1 MLKFVTWRRA
11 AVLLLAVALAPAW
24 AQAPA
29 KPAPA
34 RKPVATKPPARGASA
49 APATEAATKPGFSF
63 QIGPVPAWVVPAEL
77 PTGTPAVASPMF
89 TRVIDEQ
96 LRVEGHTHHMS
107 SRVLRVVRESAGLP
121 TATQI
126 EIEFDPAYQTLTFHH
141 IDALRGGQRIPK
153 LERKRV
159 ELLQREK
166 QLEQRIYDGR
176 VTASVV
182 LEDMRVGDEIDI
194 AYTISGAN
202 PVFGGK
208 FVHSTWT
215 QSSRGPAQR
224 VQVRLLAPA
233 ERAIRVKKGAPE
245 IVETSR
251 VDGAWRET
259 VLRRDNVAMYRG
271 EPGAPAWAFLDEQAQ
286 FSEFAS
292 WAEVAAWGETLFRPT
307 AVTRAEQKAD
317 EIRAAKATK
326 AEQVLEALRFV
337 QQEVRYFGIEMG
349 AGSHRPS
356 QPDQVLEQRYGD
368 CKDKVALFAA
378 LLRRMDIAVRPVLV
392 SVHLRNATDRM
403 LESPLAFD
411 HVIARVDLDGK
422 SWLLDPTRSH
432 QSGTLDAR
440 SAVGMGKGLELAA
453 GVTALAQLAVPYDV
467 ERLQV
472 IDTIVVS
479 KFDQPPV
486 LESRIR
492 YRGDLAEMMR
502 DGLASQG
509 LPTLVDNVN
518 QAYVR
523 AYPKLK
529 RIGEPKVEP
538 PGTDNTFE
546 LVQRFELPEFWRF
559 PEERLLNA
567 EIVQWAP
574 VDWILPPKTE
584 ARRLPLGYSFPGLF
598 RHRVRVQY
606 PEDVYKEP
614 FSRRFDDGDRH
625 FTLTSNIE
633 TGRDFAESSSELR
646 IGVDEVPA
654 ADWSAFSAKLQ
665 QALPRLGSTITVS
678 AIPLQRGDAL
688 QADLKALQE
697 LVRKG
702 QVKAVTSTQVDAQIK
717 LRLLD
722 AQLAGGRLPPALR
735 AQALLARGVAKDHV
749 GRAEAGR
756 ADFEAALAID
766 GDNVAALNGAATNAQ
781 ARGDSAQAVDYATR
795 VLARQPR
802 DGQALNTR
810 AMAHYFA
817 GRFDAARADLDA
829 VLADRSAV
837 RRGYPLLW
845 QALATRRAGQD
856 LAPLLQ
862 KYPREQWPT
871 EWPRAV
877 LDAVFGGSTP
887 EAALQAA
894 KASKQA
900 LEAQTEAL
908 YYLGEKLAIEGEAAK
923 AREQWKRVVDLG
935 VVEYVENQSARLRLA
950 EQR

>member
-1 MLKFVTWRRA
+1 MLKIVTWRRTA
-11 AVLLLAVALAPAW
+11 ALLLAVALAPAW

-34 RKPVATKPPARGASA
+34 RKPAAAKPPARAASA
-49 APATEAATKPGFSF
+49 TPAAEAATKPGFSF
-63 QIGPVPAWVVPAEL
+63 QIGPVPAWVVPAEV
-77 PTGTPAVASPMF
+77 PTGAPTTPSPMF

-107 SRVLRVVRESAGLP
+107 SRVLRVVREAAGLP

-126 EIEFDPAYQTLTFHH
+126 EIEFDPSYQTLTFHR
-141 IDALRGGQRIPK
+141 IDALRAGQRIPK

-259 VLRRDNVAMYRG
+259 VLRRDDVAMYRA

-307 AVTRAEQKAD
+307 AVTRTEQKAD

-368 CKDKVALFAA
+368 CKDKVALFSA

-432 QSGTLDAR
+432 QSGTLEAR
-440 SAVGMGKGLELAA
+440 SAIGMGKGLELAP

-472 IDTIVVS
+472 VDTIVVS

-509 LPTLVDNVN
+509 LPTLVDSVN
-518 QAYVR
+518 QGYVR

-529 RIGEPKVEP
+529 RLGEPKLEP
-538 PGTDNTFE
+538 PGADNSFE
-546 LVQRFELPEFWRF
+546 LVQRFELPDFWRF
-559 PEERLLNA
+559 PDERMLTA
-567 EIVQWAP
+567 EVMQWSP

-584 ARRLPLGYSFPGLF
+584 ARKLPLGYAFPGIF

-606 PEDVYKEP
+606 PEDVYREP
-614 FSRRFDDGDRH
+614 FSRRSDDGDRH
-625 FTLTSNIE
+625 FNLATSIE
-633 TGRDFAESSSELR
+633 TGRDYAEASSELR

-654 ADWSAFSAKLQ
+654 ADWGSFTAKLQ
-665 QALPRLGSTITVS
+665 QALPKLGSTISLS
-678 AIPLQRGDAL
+678 AIPLARTEAL
-688 QADLKALQE
+688 QRELKLLDE
-697 LVRKG
+697 DVREGRRKMRTSV
-702 QVKAVTSTQVDAQIK
+702 QVESHYK
-717 LRLLD
+717 RLLLSE
-722 AQLAGGRLPPALR
+722 QLAGGRLSPRLR
-735 AQALLARGVAKDHV
+735 AQTLVARGVALDNL
-749 GRAEAGR
+749 GRLDEAR
-756 ADFEAALAID
+756 ADFDAALALD
-766 GDNVAALNGAATNAQ
+766 PESLPVLSAAAVNAQ
-781 ARGDSAQAVDYATR
+781 ARGDAEQAVALASR
-795 VLARQPR
+795 VLAQQPR
-802 DGQALNTR
+802 DGQTLHTR
-810 AMAHYFA
+810 GLAHYFA
-817 GRFDAARADLDA
+817 GRFDAARADFEAALTE
-829 VLADRSAV
+829 RSAV

-845 QALATRRAGQD
+845 LALSTRRTGGD
-856 LAPLLQ
+856 VAPLLQ
-862 KYPREQWPT
+862 KYPRDQWPSD
-871 EWPRAV
+871 WPRPV
-877 LDAVFGGSTP
+877 LDTLVAGVST
-887 EAALQAA
+887 EVMLQAA
-894 KASKQA
+894 RAGKQA
-900 LEAQTEAL
+900 AEQQTEAL
-908 YYLGEKLAIEGEAAK
+908 YYLAERLAIDGDAAK
-923 AREQWKRVVDLG
+923 AREYWRRVIDLG
-935 VVEYVENQSARLRLA
+935 VVEYVEYQAARRRLA
-950 EQR
+950 EPR